1 LPSDTG
7 RGTEHLQD
15 EISILAYR
23 AGDFSALCG
32 LISRWQKRIYWYI
45 QTILHDETAAWD
57 VAQEVWVAAISGLGA
72 SRPVENFAG
81 WIYCLA
87 HNKAVSHLRKVRRA
101 AEQEADFADTNAVHS
116 AESPD
121 QLSIAE
127 EAELVQSCLQE
138 VPLPHRETLALFYL
152 NDISLA
158 EIARIQKVPPGT
170 IQSRLHYGRKR
181 MKRILL
187 NRGYEHDR
195 P

>member
-1 LPSDTG
+1 MTSG
-7 RGTEHLQD
+7 AERSTERIQD
-15 EISILAYR
+15 EVAILAYR
-23 AGDFSALCG
+23 AGDFSALSG

-57 VAQEVWVAAISGLGA
+57 VAQEVWVAAVSGLSA
-72 SRPVENFAG
+72 SRPVENFPG
-81 WIYCLA
+81 WIYSLA

-101 AEQEADFADTNAVHS
+101 AKHEADFADTNTDPS

-127 EAELVQSCLQE
+127 EAELVRSCLQE

-152 NDISLA
+152 NDIPLA
-158 EIARIQKVPPGT
+158 EIARIQKAPPGT

-181 MKRILL
+181 MKEILL
-187 NRGYEHDR
+187 NRGYRHDK